1 MRAAQKLQDR
11 TQFAHA
17 LRPIDS
23 KRRSDGTHGP
33 EPLGESAYIAAGT
46 PIHFEG
52 DEATCLYRLLSGTVV
67 TYSVQEDGR
76 RQVTGFRF
84 AGDFFGCDSS
94 PLYRATAEAITDCT
108 IVRYS
113 RRKLNLFNG
122 ASQYGHFVLQAAL
135 GELRAAEEQ
144 ILLLGRT
151 TSCAK
156 VAAFLLYLAQRARQR
171 GAAGKAV
178 SIPMT
183 RYDIG
188 GFLGLT
194 AESVSR
200 CFTKLK
206 SAGLIELETFD
217 EVVLVDEEALSDIPR
232 GF

>member
-1 MRAAQKLQDR
+1 MHAAQTLQDR
-11 TQFAHA
+11 PRFAPA
-17 LRPIDS
+17 LRPIEA
-23 KRRSDGTHGP
+23 RPRTDGSHGP
-33 EPLGESAYIAAGT
+33 EPLGESAFIAAGT

-84 AGDFFGCDSS
+84 AGDFFGCDPS
-94 PLYRATAEAITDCT
+94 PLYGATAEAITDCT

-122 ASQYGHFVLQAAL
+122 AASPYGHFVLQAAL

-171 GAAGKAV
+171 GAAGKTVAITL
-178 SIPMT
+178 S
-183 RYDIG
+183 G
-188 GFLGLT
+188 GNVD
-194 AESVSR
+194 S
-200 CFTKLK
+200 
-206 SAGLIELETFD
+206 ETFRLAIAG
-217 EVVLVDEEALSDIPR
+217 EVPSGAGPE
-232 GF
+232 